1 MVSGCTESSLLMFM
15 DGVEEFYKCFMDKI
29 NQVLVTTGKDVNVRI
44 KFHLYLFH
52 IETNKII
59 TNFLD
64 SFFLQKS
71 IDITILEN
79 AYYALTNKSLLQL
92 HNYYKNEV
100 INRNRAEIIRFKN
113 TQLEYEKLV
122 EESEQIQK
130 MYDKIFFSLFKYIF

>member
-1 MVSGCTESSLLMFM
+1 MFM

-44 KFHLYLFH
+44 MFHLYIFH

-130 MYDKIFFSLFKYIF
+130 MYDKIIFSLFKYIF